1 MARRLESVGEGL
13 RQDWRTPKAGEKIIL
28 SKLCHYQLW
37 QASQSMLV
45 YNPKL
50 LNKSMDANRRQLTPL
65 DAAGKFGAV
74 VHDPTWVSAAVR
86 HLSC

>member
-1 MARRLESVGEGL
+1 
-13 RQDWRTPKAGEKIIL
+13 
-28 SKLCHYQLW
+28 
-37 QASQSMLV
+37 MLV

-74 VHDPTWVSAAVR
+74 VHDPTWVSAGDRTSYQRDTFYTWVVPPRVAR
-86 HLSC
+86 AEMNMPM